1 MRPRGGMVDRLT
13 PEARSRLM
21 AAVGGKDTAPEL
33 AVRRMLHAMGY
44 RFRLHRRDLP
54 GTPDIVLPRHGKAIF
69 VHGCFWHGHEG
80 CRLGRPSKSRV
91 EYWGPKIAANRA
103 RDARKAAALRRA
115 GWSVA
120 TVWECETRQMNKLSA
135 RLRRFLAG

>member
-1 MRPRGGMVDRLT
+1 MVDRMT

-21 AAVGGKDTAPEL
+21 AAVGSENTAPEL
-33 AVRRMLHAMGY
+33 AVRRMLHSMGF

-54 GTPDIVLPRHGKAIF
+54 GTPDIVLPKFRKAIF

-80 CRLGRPSKSRV
+80 CRLGRPPKSRI
-91 EYWGPKIAANRA
+91 EYWGPKIKANRA
-103 RDARKAAALRRA
+103 RDGRKAAALRHA

-120 TVWECETRQMNKLSA
+120 TVWDCETRAPDKLA
-135 RLRRFLAG
+135 THLRRFLSCGHAL

>member
-1 MRPRGGMVDRLT
+1 MVDRLT

-33 AVRRMLHAMGY
+33 AVRRMLHAMGL

-54 GTPDIVLPRHGKAIF
+54 GSPDIVLPRHGKAIF

-80 CRLGRPSKSRV
+80 CRFGRPSKSRV

-115 GWSVA
+115 GWSVG
-120 TVWECETRQMNKLSA
+120 TVWECETRQTNKLAA
-135 RLRRFLAG
+135 RLRRFLAI